1 MRPADD
7 NDIRNASRNA
17 SQQPHV
23 PAEGDAAG
31 LHAAGV
37 VHDVNQMLAVI
48 TGRAELLLRHAPEL
62 RPHLEAILLA
72 AREAGGMLE
81 RLGGGA
87 EWNTGTPGPP
97 TAVVAA
103 AVNDVAQLVLP
114 PDGCWREV
122 GAGTE
127 GWELSLQVAPM
138 AAIALPPAVLR
149 EVLVNLF
156 FNAIGVLPHGGRL
169 QVSAEVSAGVCRVQV
184 ADSGPGL
191 PVSDPE
197 AVFAVGFSTSG
208 TPGRG
213 LGLAACRQLLAA
225 HGASLV
231 AARDGGPGAVFT
243 ISGPAAAPDPV
254 AIAAPATTAPAG
266 AHGLAVVVIDDEPAV
281 REMLTDVLGELGCL
295 VTCHRDGAT
304 ALAAGAPGDAA
315 VALVDRRLP
324 GLGGL
329 EVAAGLRERRAS
341 LVIVMMSGW
350 DRDEPVSA
358 PAVVDFT
365 VRKPLAMSVLQ
376 QLLAEARALHESRV
390 RAETSAPGGT

>member
-1 MRPADD
+1 LRPADD
-7 NDIRNASRNA
+7 NAI
-17 SQQPHV
+17 PKHPV
-23 PAEGDAAG
+23 PAEGDPAG

-62 RPHLEAILLA
+62 RSHLEAILLA

-87 EWNTGTPGPP
+87 GRIGGTPGPS

-103 AVNDVAQLVLP
+103 AVNDVVQLVLP
-114 PDGCWREV
+114 PDGRWRED
-122 GAGTE
+122 GAGTG
-127 GWELSLQVAPM
+127 GWELSLQVAPT

-149 EVLVNLF
+149 EVLVNLL
-156 FNAIGVLPHGGRL
+156 FNAIGVLPDGGRL
-169 QVSAEVSAGVCRVQV
+169 LVSAEVSAGVCRVQV

-208 TPGRG
+208 APGRG

-243 ISGPAAAPDPV
+243 ISGPAATPV
-254 AIAAPATTAPAG
+254 PVSIAAPATTAPAG

-281 REMLTDVLGELGCL
+281 REMLTDVLGELGCR

-304 ALAAGAPGDAA
+304 AFAAGAPGDAA

-329 EVAAGLRERRAS
+329 EVAAGLRERRTS
-341 LVIVMMSGW
+341 LVIIMMSGW

>member
-7 NDIRNASRNA
+7 NDIRSAT
-17 SQQPHV
+17 PKPPV
-23 PAEGDAAG
+23 PAEGDSAG

-62 RPHLEAILLA
+62 RGHLEAILLA

-87 EWNTGTPGPP
+87 ARTAAAPGPA

-114 PDGCWREV
+114 PDGRWREA

-127 GWELSLQVAPM
+127 GWELALQVAPT

-156 FNAIGVLPHGGRL
+156 FNALGVLPSGGRL
-169 QVSAEVSAGVCRVQV
+169 LVSAGISAGICRVQV

-191 PVSDPE
+191 PMSDPE
-197 AVFAVGFSTSG
+197 TVFAVGYSTSG

-213 LGLAACRQLLAA
+213 LGLAACRQLLAT

-243 ISGPAAAPDPV
+243 ISGPAATPVPV
-254 AIAAPATTAPAG
+254 AIGAPATTAPAG
-266 AHGLAVVVIDDEPAV
+266 THGLSVVVIDDEPAV
-281 REMLTDVLGELGCL
+281 REMLTDVLGELGCR

-304 ALAAGAPGDAA
+304 AFAAGAPGDAA
-315 VALVDRRLP
+315 LALVDRRLP

-341 LVIVMMSGW
+341 LVIAIMSGW
-350 DRDEPVSA
+350 DRDEPA
-358 PAVVDFT
+358 PAPAIVDFSL
-365 VRKPLAMSVLQ
+365 RKPLAMASLQ

-390 RAETSAPGGT
+390 RAETTAPGGT